1 MKMILAMMISL
12 ITPLVAKGQPSDLSQ
27 ALKKSFTSRSAKF
40 PKVDADALKGDDRIG
55 ALLDLRYLMEME
67 GILRELRHDGATLK
81 KQVAVE
87 DFSGSEK
94 SRLIKLRA
102 EAVEHQTHSLVTK
115 GFKEPRTS
123 PVKKLNKAY
132 ERKSKKPLSEISQNQ
147 KTRDKELDRTR
158 PDERR
163 ISKLES
169 AIEAD
174 EKIIAKIQTAFYGGV
189 PVKGF
194 EAPFEGN
201 AEGAVASLLT
211 KVIAARDQLLK
222 TLRLDPK
229 QALAKD
235 GEVKKGNVGG
245 IQIRSSNLGVILD
258 NSSSMQPHIPELRK
272 EIDGGFPGSHFRE
285 VYGCALTWR
294 AGPTKPGSKR
304 DLVILAM
311 EDLIIVKQTDALYWF
326 SDLRDPQ
333 TEAGLVHLGD
343 LLQRSGALFY
353 VASVDQ
359 KPENELEDLI
369 TEFKKK

>member
-1 MKMILAMMISL
+1 VGFQPGYYSHPGDLPGRHYHHRRRQSLSFHPHHPRRAIPNYPISL
-12 ITPLVAKGQPSDLSQ
+12 ST
-27 ALKKSFTSRSAKF
+27 
-40 PKVDADALKGDDRIG
+40 
-55 ALLDLRYLMEME
+55 
-67 GILRELRHDGATLK
+67 
-81 KQVAVE
+81 
-87 DFSGSEK
+87 SGSD
-94 SRLIKLRA
+94 
-102 EAVEHQTHSLVTK
+102 VGGH
-115 GFKEPRTS
+115 
-123 PVKKLNKAY
+123 
-132 ERKSKKPLSEISQNQ
+132 
-147 KTRDKELDRTR
+147 TR

-201 AEGAVASLLT
+201 AGGAVASLLA

-222 TLRLDPK
+222 ALRLDPK